1 MAEVDIAEDIP
12 NGDDSAFVDEHQQAA
27 DTEHDVQSQDHVIAD
42 SVHESITPDQ
52 VFVATSQGLISADQ
66 LREAGIKTTH
76 IVIHD
81 NTLTTVDSGG
91 LKTPTTPLPP
101 PTPATPLSKERG
113 FKYQWDTSVHQMI
126 LPVRCKNLNGEL
138 HKNRF
143 GSGGRGKCIKYEE
156 NWYTPNEFESLAG
169 RASSK
174 DWKRSIRYGGRT
186 LQCVLEDGLLMAHAT
201 SCTCASCCDD
211 ESVTGP
217 VRLFVPYKRRKKE
230 SESGPPSP
238 TGSMSKKS
246 RIGSIKTTTSPLT
259 KDEKYIVSMANG
271 VSSTMTRTCAV
282 SHHMQMGSNKE
293 GETVQIVTADSA
305 GNLVAGDTVVMT
317 PIALAPAPKATV
329 VTMDVTEQKNWWQ
342 LEEISNN
349 LLLQVQQLKAMIEQV
364 RQQSLISKESQLQ
377 QLRLQMEK
385 EKQDAIKAINA
396 QRIEAQMNLS
406 RVVMEERAQRDIA
419 IQQALAHARS
429 ELQDKV
435 ESVTVVSDDKVTYNV
450 TWSHQNNQT
459 NTTIDKI
466 MDGEESDSDK
476 EKE

>member
-1 MAEVDIAEDIP
+1 
-12 NGDDSAFVDEHQQAA
+12 
-27 DTEHDVQSQDHVIAD
+27 
-42 SVHESITPDQ
+42 
-52 VFVATSQGLISADQ
+52 
-66 LREAGIKTTH
+66 
-76 IVIHD
+76 
-81 NTLTTVDSGG
+81 
-91 LKTPTTPLPP
+91 
-101 PTPATPLSKERG
+101 
-113 FKYQWDTSVHQMI
+113 
-126 LPVRCKNLNGEL
+126 
-138 HKNRF
+138 
-143 GSGGRGKCIKYEE
+143 
-156 NWYTPNEFESLAG
+156 
-169 RASSK
+169 
-174 DWKRSIRYGGRT
+174 
-186 LQCVLEDGLLMAHAT
+186 
-201 SCTCASCCDD
+201 
-211 ESVTGP
+211 
-217 VRLFVPYKRRKKE
+217 
-230 SESGPPSP
+230 
-238 TGSMSKKS
+238 
-246 RIGSIKTTTSPLT
+246 
-259 KDEKYIVSMANG
+259 MANG